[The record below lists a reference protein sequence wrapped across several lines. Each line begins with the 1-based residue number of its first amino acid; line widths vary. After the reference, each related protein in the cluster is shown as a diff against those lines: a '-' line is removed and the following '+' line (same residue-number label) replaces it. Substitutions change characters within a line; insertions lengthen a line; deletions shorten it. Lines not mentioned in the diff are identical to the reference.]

1 MITEKQIQKAVR
13 DAPTSGKGAIELRDD
28 G

>member
-1 MITEKQIQKAVR
+1 MITDKKIQKAVHE
-13 DAPTSGKGAIELRDD
+13 APTSGKGAIELRDD